1 MTHHEE
7 HSDEKQE
14 TEREETVEDLDV
26 SKEEG
31 EDVKGGLA
39 RERPGDAAW
48 K

>member
-7 HSDEKQE
+7 HEDEKQKQE
-14 TEREETVEDLDV
+14 SEREETVDDLDV

-31 EDVKGGLA
+31 EDVRGGL
-39 RERPGDAAW
+39 RLDHEGF

>member
-7 HSDEKQE
+7 HSDEQQE
-14 TEREETVEDLDV
+14 AEREETVEDLDV

-31 EDVKGGLA
+31 EDVRGGL
-39 RERPGDAAW
+39 RRDHEGF

>member
-14 TEREETVEDLDV
+14 TEREETIEDLDV

-31 EDVKGGLA
+31 EDVRGGLNLDH
-39 RERPGDAAW
+39 EGF

>member
-1 MTHHEE
+1 MSEHQE
-7 HSDEKQE
+7 HSDEPEE

-31 EDVKGGLA
+31 EDVRGGLK
-39 RERPGDAAW
+39 RDHEGW